1 MIHLRLVALLSLALG
16 LAASV
21 ASAAESSDEQAVKAA
36 VVGFLS
42 ALGGGDYE
50 AVPAMFA
57 ANATIS
63 HPQQVDGRSTM
74 INKTFEAWFA
84 PRLAAKTRNRFREPV
99 NHFDVHVDL
108 GLAFVRADADFFVGD
123 QLKSNNLDYFTLIK
137 VDGAW
142 KFVNASFVSKPI
154 PGK

>member
-1 MIHLRLVALLSLALG
+1 MTTRTFTSLFAVLCLLSLP
-16 LAASV
+16 V
-21 ASAAESSDEQAVKAA
+21 SAAESSDEQAVKAA
-36 VVGFLS
+36 VMGFLS
-42 ALGGGDYE
+42 ALGQGDYE

-57 ANATIS
+57 AKATIS
-63 HPQQVDGRSTM
+63 HPHQVDGRSTM
-74 INKTFEAWFA
+74 INETFEAWFA

-142 KFVNASFVSKPI
+142 KFVNASFVSKPV